1 MTLTSILPTLRATI
15 PDPLVIDRWPEWTH
29 PTTTDVV
36 VSGVSLLRL
45 EEARLIGRI
54 SRRRSRAFR
63 LASATLSLPEDLSVG
78 DLIAVPCRGAVCCRT
93 VRTRS

>member
-29 PTTTDVV
+29 PTTTDVI

-45 EEARLIGRI
+45 GR
-54 SRRRSRAFR
+54 
-63 LASATLSLPEDLSVG
+63 ASTQHSAPFVLPDRTTLTLPEDAAAG
-78 DLIAVPCRGAVCCRT
+78 DLVAIPCRGAVCR
-93 VRTRS
+93 RQLRSNASQ